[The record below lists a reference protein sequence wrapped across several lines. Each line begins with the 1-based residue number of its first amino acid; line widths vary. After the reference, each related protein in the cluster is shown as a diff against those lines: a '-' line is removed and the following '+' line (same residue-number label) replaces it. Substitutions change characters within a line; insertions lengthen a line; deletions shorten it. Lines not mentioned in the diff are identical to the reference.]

1 MSRLPIINIE
11 ELREEAELA
20 ALVRDIARSVIPQSP
35 RKSAM
40 CRDSESAP
48 KVGWSVLKDGDGNG
62 VAIHVKD
69 VVASDTALAD
79 MVARLRS
86 AQAVSRFIAQDEPSS
101 LLMVEEDALSAD
113 WKLRGV
119 RIGEATVWVGVV
131 GDWQVF
137 PRAEDLSQ
145 SSRTVRTTFLASLPA
160 HPEIRAGVELEC
172 SEIRLELAERGVSAT
187 IIDIRGGV
195 MKMRVGDESDEDVT
209 WSPGIRLDLGE
220 LEMAFEDLLGLRPG
234 SELEI
239 DIAHPIRTYLR
250 VGHSQ
255 LAVGELDVREG
266 GVVVKIVEVL

>member
-1 MSRLPIINIE
+1 MSRLSISNIE

-20 ALVRDIARSVIPQSP
+20 ALVRDIARSVTSHSLE
-35 RKSAM
+35 KSAV

-48 KVGWSVLKDGDGNG
+48 KAGWSVLRDGGGNG
-62 VAIHVKD
+62 VAVHVKD

-79 MVARLRS
+79 IVARLRS
-86 AQAVSRFIAQDEPSS
+86 AQAVSRFLGQDEPSD
-101 LLMVEEDALSAD
+101 LLMVEEDAPSAD
-113 WKLRGV
+113 WRLRGV

-131 GDWQVF
+131 GDWQVL
-137 PRAEDLSQ
+137 PRAADLSQ
-145 SSRTVRTTFLASLPA
+145 GSRTVSTALLASLPA

-187 IIDIRGGV
+187 IVNVRGGV
-195 MKMRVGDESDEDVT
+195 MKMRVGDESDEDVA

-220 LEMAFEDLLGLRPG
+220 IEMAFEDLLGLRPG

-239 DIAHPIRTYLR
+239 EVAHPIRTYLR
-250 VGHSQ
+250 VGHTQ
-255 LAVGELDVREG
+255 LAVGELGVREG